1 MKTFE
6 KFIEKEKLINKKY
19 VLWIDSE
26 NEIFEILEMTHLT
39 YDPDIRY
46 WSKTIYTYNSLTY
59 TLEPYYNAGEQYFAD
74 KDKEYVILQSDNVE
88 ELKNELKLIISSN
101 KYNL

>member
-46 WSKTIYTYNSLTY
+46 WSKTIYRS
-59 TLEPYYNAGEQYFAD
+59 
-74 KDKEYVILQSDNVE
+74 K
-88 ELKNELKLIISSN
+88 LK
-101 KYNL
+101 